1 MANVTHAGGD
11 GELRMSH
18 HFRRSSRIKRLV
30 VVVAVTLCALLGVAS
45 QAALA
50 KPPPTPYV
58 ALGDSYSAASG
69 VVPPDPAAPPECL
82 RSLLNYPHVIASHI
96 SAQLTDVTC
105 GGADTSDFFTSQ
117 YQGVPPQ
124 LDALTKGTRLVTMT
138 IGGND
143 SNVFINTIVDC
154 GSAGL
159 STQGQGSPCKDRYGS
174 SFDDTIRNTTYPAL
188 VNALTAVHAKAPHAK
203 VAILGYPWIMPPSGG
218 CYPIMPVAVGDVPY
232 VRDIQATL
240 NDAVS
245 RAAAATGTTYV
256 DFSTVS
262 EGHDACQP
270 MGIRW
275 IEPVVTGTN
284 PVIVHPNALG
294 ESQMAAQTIAT
305 LHLG

>member
-1 MANVTHAGGD
+1 MSDH
-11 GELRMSH
+11 LRR
-18 HFRRSSRIKRLV
+18 FRQINGLVLV
-30 VVVAVTLCALLGVAS
+30 VVALCVLLGVGA

-50 KPPPTPYV
+50 ATPPTPYV
-58 ALGDSYSAASG
+58 ALGDSYSAGSG
-69 VVPPDPAAPPECL
+69 VLPPDPLAPPECL
-82 RSLLNYPHVIASHI
+82 RSLLNYPHVIASQI
-96 SAQLTDVTC
+96 TVQLTDVTC
-105 GGADTSDFFTSQ
+105 GGAQTSDFFTAQ

-143 SNVFINTIVDC
+143 SNVFIDSVVDC
-154 GSAGL
+154 GTAGL
-159 STQGQGSPCKDRYGS
+159 STLGQGSPCKDRYGS

-188 VNALTAVHAKAPHAK
+188 VNALSAVHARAPRAK

-218 CYPIMPVAVGDVPY
+218 CFPIMPVAVGDVPY
-232 VRDIQATL
+232 LRDIQATL
-240 NDAVS
+240 NNTVS
-245 RAAAATGTTYV
+245 RAAAATGTIYV

-270 MGIRW
+270 IGVRW
-275 IEPVVTGTN
+275 IEPVLTGTN

-294 ESQMAAQTIAT
+294 EAQMAAQTIAT